1 MHGKFTPNTKHLQSE
16 QKFSVCT
23 LNPHGL
29 EINPFFVVAKLI
41 QITMFVVCI
50 AFFLKTNLGGTL
62 TANCTWVKKK
72 LRTKWLHTSRG
83 ANRKQ
88 RTLGECVFFRGIS
101 DNVHNSWIFP
111 SMHHLKFSPDKTIER
126 VWKTKNNRIVLFIPG
141 QDKSTAQ
148 RCDHCRASR
157 LRQINYN

>member
-1 MHGKFTPNTKHLQSE
+1 LILVDIFASTILLANSLFCNTSTSFLDGFFGVFDWQHDGARNKLSYNRVTEHVACCMHGKFTPNTKHLQSE

-62 TANCTWVKKK
+62 TANCT
-72 LRTKWLHTSRG
+72 
-83 ANRKQ
+83 
-88 RTLGECVFFRGIS
+88 
-101 DNVHNSWIFP
+101 
-111 SMHHLKFSPDKTIER
+111 
-126 VWKTKNNRIVLFIPG
+126 
-141 QDKSTAQ
+141 
-148 RCDHCRASR
+148 
-157 LRQINYN
+157 